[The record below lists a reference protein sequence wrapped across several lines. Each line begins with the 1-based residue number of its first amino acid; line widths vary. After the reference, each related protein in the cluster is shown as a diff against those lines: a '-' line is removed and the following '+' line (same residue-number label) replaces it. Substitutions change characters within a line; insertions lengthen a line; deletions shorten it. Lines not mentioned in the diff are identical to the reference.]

1 MAEVMAQQDSLQA
14 AGEELSDT
22 AAESLATTEAESAP
36 VFNKPPWYEPLIP
49 VLDARVQAD
58 VSRVVV
64 TGGLEAPIGR
74 LFKMQGRA
82 RLSGTNTSYRQFDR
96 EVDATNFDL
105 GVVGKVP
112 SWGDLDVQ
120 VLRNS
125 SFDEN
130 VLPQGAL
137 VLEYEARE
145 IHASLTG
152 NRDLGTGF
160 RAHWGLR
167 GDVEDLDRTDRG
179 VSNDRSLAGGAVNA
193 VWGNRGPWHDFST
206 RYGYD
211 RQSGERTLR
220 DQPGD
225 AVTERDTLWVRGNVN
240 GGPRFNVTR
249 NFNGVVDTLGV
260 LNPVGEE
267 HESSWQNS
275 WTADLRSRPLPRL
288 AMNAGASQSYS
299 ESSHTFSR
307 EGLVQL
313 GTSQFDAEGI
323 IRYAMAGSLKVR
335 FNFLDRFNDRRPRGS
350 IDFRGKESRISR
362 NAVAQFRHG
371 LSQIIDLHL
380 DLQETLDQNINEALT
395 NENDRDRHVLRS
407 DLKLLSDPWR
417 WFQVEVAGAYSLEQ
431 EINIDAARV
440 DNNQDSDLYEV
451 RGNFLVD
458 PEGGWRFIQNYRLQI
473 RIIDRIGFIQG
484 DKFNK
489 QGQWDNRV
497 EYRFANG
504 VFIDGQY
511 LVDYRRNGDRD
522 TSRPDDEVYIYRGAR
537 RDHRVGFGVRVPV
550 AGMDFDARTER
561 GFLRDNSLSRPLIED
576 RGKITV
582 GLRGDWRFWR
592 DRGTFTLNA
601 SRILQFGPRVLDVQK
616 DYWLMNTSMRVA
628 F

>member
-1 MAEVMAQQDSLQA
+1 MDASR
-14 AGEELSDT
+14 
-22 AAESLATTEAESAP
+22 TT
-36 VFNKPPWYEPLIP
+36 F
-49 VLDARVQAD
+49 
-58 VSRVVV
+58 
-64 TGGLEAPIGR
+64 
-74 LFKMQGRA
+74 
-82 RLSGTNTSYRQFDR
+82 
-96 EVDATNFDL
+96 
-105 GVVGKVP
+105 
-112 SWGDLDVQ
+112 
-120 VLRNS
+120 
-125 SFDEN
+125 
-130 VLPQGAL
+130 
-137 VLEYEARE
+137 
-145 IHASLTG
+145 
-152 NRDLGTGF
+152 
-160 RAHWGLR
+160 
-167 GDVEDLDRTDRG
+167 VEDRLDFAR
-179 VSNDRSLAGGAVNA
+179 
-193 VWGNRGPWHDFST
+193 
-206 RYGYD
+206 
-211 RQSGERTLR
+211 
-220 DQPGD
+220 
-225 AVTERDTLWVRGNVN
+225 NV
-240 GGPRFNVTR
+240 
-249 NFNGVVDTLGV
+249 NGVVDTLGV

-267 HESSWQNS
+267 HESTWQNG
-275 WTADLRSRPLPRL
+275 WTVDLRSRPLPRL
-288 AMNAGASQSYS
+288 ALNAGASQSYS

-335 FNFLDRFNDRRPRGS
+335 FNFQDRFNDRRPRGT
-350 IDFRGKESRISR
+350 IEFRGKESRISR
-362 NAVAQFRHG
+362 NAVAQFRHA

-380 DLQETLDQNINEALT
+380 DLQETLDQNINEAVT

-451 RGNFLVD
+451 RGNFLID

-504 VFIDGQY
+504 VFLDGQY
-511 LVDYRRNGDRD
+511 IVDYRRNGDRD
-522 TSRPDDEVYIYRGAR
+522 TSRPDDEVYVYRGVR
-537 RDHRVGFGVRVPV
+537 RDHRLVFGIRVPV
-550 AGMDFDARTER
+550 AGVDFDVRTER
-561 GFLRDNSLSRPLIED
+561 GFLRDYSLLRPIIED

-582 GLRGDWRFWR
+582 GLRGNWQFWR

-601 SRILQFGPRVLDVQK
+601 SRILQFGPRVRDEQR